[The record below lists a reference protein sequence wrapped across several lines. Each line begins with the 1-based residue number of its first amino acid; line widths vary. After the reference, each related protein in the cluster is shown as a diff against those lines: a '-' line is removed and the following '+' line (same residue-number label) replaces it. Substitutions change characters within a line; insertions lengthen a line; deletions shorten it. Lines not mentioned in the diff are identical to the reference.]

1 MQLTDD
7 QKKTVAEWVRNGA
20 SLSDVQ
26 RRLTAELGV
35 SMTFM
40 DVRFLVIELGVAVQD
55 KRVTKP
61 AVASPL
67 GGAPEEGAFPAAGE
81 DADAPLA
88 GGPLAGPDALGGGAV
103 SVELDRIVKPGSI
116 VSGSVTFSDGVTAA
130 WALDQMGRLSL
141 SAPRPGYSPPPEDIP
156 VFQQELRQALER
168 RGF

>member
-7 QKKTVAEWVRNGA
+7 QKKTVAEWVRGGA

-26 RRLTAELGV
+26 RRLASELGI

-40 DVRFLVIELGVAVQD
+40 DVRFLVIDLGVAVQD
-55 KRVTKP
+55 KRVAKP
-61 AVASPL
+61 AAASPL
-67 GGAPEEGAFPAAGE
+67 GAAPEEGAFPGAADEAEPMGG
-81 DADAPLA
+81 APLA
-88 GGPLAGPDALGGGAV
+88 DADALGGGTV
-103 SVELDRIVKPGSI
+103 SVDLDRIVKPGSI
-116 VSGSVTFSDGVTAA
+116 VSGSVTFSDGVTAS
-130 WALDQMGRLSL
+130 WALDQLGRLAL